1 MVKLACAAGTGETGR
16 RRAGAADCIAARREA
31 GRGRARARRKAALTG
46 SLSIRLLYAL
56 RNRASKPGPT
66 GGTRLMTRR
75 LGTWLAAGALALGIG
90 GQAAAQETP
99 NDPEV
104 FRFGAILAMSGKA
117 DWYGKVMSQGIRQAV
132 EEINAEGG
140 IDGIKLEAVIE
151 DHKSGVA
158 KEGVS
163 AMNRLINIHGVE
175 AVLTSFSPPTLAIA
189 PIADE
194 KDILLLNGGGVS
206 TALVGASD
214 HLFHNRSLASD
225 LGRAAAVHAQERGLE
240 RMAQLAWK
248 TDAGESII
256 ENVVPFWKEQGGE
269 IAATEYMEVGAP
281 NIDTQVAK
289 IRASDP
295 DWVALWL
302 FSPDPGLAL
311 KKIREFGMDVPV
323 IGIEYNEDIQ
333 TVAGKHSDGYEYT
346 SDYFKPTDDWSQ
358 QFAQD
363 YEERYG
369 EAPEFYAANYY
380 ENVYV
385 LAEAIRR
392 AREEGGDYWDGAQLA
407 EEIRENPEFDS
418 VYGGKMTYQ
427 DNGVAAKNVALFEV
441 RDGEASF
448 VKYIEL
454 D

>member
-1 MVKLACAAGTGETGR
+1 MKRT
-16 RRAGAADCIAARREA
+16 I
-31 GRGRARARRKAALTG
+31 
-46 SLSIRLLYAL
+46 LS
-56 RNRASKPGPT
+56 
-66 GGTRLMTRR
+66 
-75 LGTWLAAGALALGIG
+75 W
-90 GQAAAQETP
+90 AAAAVLAVSATSSQAQEP

-117 DWYGKVMSQGIRQAV
+117 DWYGKVMSQAILQAV
-132 EEINAEGG
+132 DEINAKGG
-140 IDGIKLEAVIE
+140 IAGIPMEAIIE

-194 KDILLLNGGGVS
+194 KGILLLNGGGVS
-206 TALVGASD
+206 TALIGASKY
-214 HLFHNRSLASD
+214 LFHNRSLASD
-225 LGRAAAVHAQERGLE
+225 LGKAAATRAKEEGLTK
-240 RMAQLAWK
+240 MAQLAWK

-256 ENVVPFWKEQGGE
+256 GGVE
-269 IAATEYMEVGAP
+269 PYWDELGGSVAATEYMEVGAP

-289 IRASDP
+289 IRASNP

-311 KKIREFGMDVPV
+311 KKIREFGLDVPV
-323 IGIEYNEDIQ
+323 IGIEFNQDIQ
-333 TVAGKHSDGYEYT
+333 KVASQHSDGYEYT
-346 SDYFKPTDDWSQ
+346 SDYFTASDDWSKS
-358 QFAQD
+358 FAEG

-392 AREEGGDYWDGAQLA
+392 AREEGGDYWDGAKLA
-407 EEIRENPEFDS
+407 EEIRENPVFDS
-418 VYGGKMTYQ
+418 VYGGQMTYQ
-427 DNGVAAKNVALFEV
+427 DNGVAKKKVALFEV
-441 RDGEASF
+441 EGGESSF
-448 VKYIEL
+448 VKYIEIE
-454 D
+454 

>member
-1 MVKLACAAGTGETGR
+1 MKRT
-16 RRAGAADCIAARREA
+16 I
-31 GRGRARARRKAALTG
+31 
-46 SLSIRLLYAL
+46 LS
-56 RNRASKPGPT
+56 
-66 GGTRLMTRR
+66 
-75 LGTWLAAGALALGIG
+75 W
-90 GQAAAQETP
+90 AAAAVLAVSATSSQAQEP

-117 DWYGKVMSQGIRQAV
+117 DWYGKVMSQAILQAV
-132 EEINAEGG
+132 DEINAKGG
-140 IDGIKLEAVIE
+140 IAGIPMEAIIE

-194 KDILLLNGGGVS
+194 KGILLLNGGGVS
-206 TALVGASD
+206 TALIGASKY
-214 HLFHNRSLASD
+214 LFHNRSLASD
-225 LGRAAAVHAQERGLE
+225 LGKAAATRAKEEGLTK
-240 RMAQLAWK
+240 MAQLAWK

-256 ENVVPFWKEQGGE
+256 GGVE
-269 IAATEYMEVGAP
+269 PYWDELGGSVAATEYMEVGAP

-289 IRASDP
+289 IRASNP

-311 KKIREFGMDVPV
+311 KKIREFGLDVPV
-323 IGIEYNEDIQ
+323 IGIEFNQDIQ
-333 TVAGKHSDGYEYT
+333 KVAGQHSDGYEYT
-346 SDYFKPTDDWSQ
+346 SDYFTASDDWSKS
-358 QFAQD
+358 FAEG

-392 AREEGGDYWDGAQLA
+392 AREEGGDYWDGAKLA
-407 EEIRENPEFDS
+407 EEIRENPVFDS
-418 VYGGKMTYQ
+418 VYGGQMTYQ
-427 DNGVAAKNVALFEV
+427 DNGVAKKKVALFEV
-441 RDGEASF
+441 EGGESSF
-448 VKYIEL
+448 VKYIEIE
-454 D
+454 

>member
-1 MVKLACAAGTGETGR
+1 MKRT
-16 RRAGAADCIAARREA
+16 I
-31 GRGRARARRKAALTG
+31 
-46 SLSIRLLYAL
+46 LS
-56 RNRASKPGPT
+56 
-66 GGTRLMTRR
+66 
-75 LGTWLAAGALALGIG
+75 W
-90 GQAAAQETP
+90 AAAAVIAVSGSAQAQEP

-104 FRFGAILAMSGKA
+104 FRFGAVLAMSGKA
-117 DWYGKVMSQGIRQAV
+117 DWYGKVMSQAILQAV

-140 IDGIKLEAVIE
+140 IDGIPMEAIIE

-175 AVLTSFSPPTLAIA
+175 AVLTSFSPPTLAIS

-194 KDILLLNGGGVS
+194 KGILLLNGGGVS
-206 TALVGASD
+206 TALIGASK

-225 LGRAAAVHAQERGLE
+225 LGKAAATHAKEQGLTK
-240 RMAQLAWK
+240 MAQLAWK

-256 ENVVPFWKEQGGE
+256 SGVEPYWDELGGSV
-269 IAATEYMEVGAP
+269 AATEYMEVGAA

-289 IRASDP
+289 IRASNP

-311 KKIREFGMDVPV
+311 KKIREFGLDVPV
-323 IGIEYNEDIQ
+323 IGIEFNQDIQ
-333 TVAGKHSDGYEYT
+333 KVAGQHSDGYEYT
-346 SDYFKPTDDWSQ
+346 SDYFTASDDWSKS
-358 QFAQD
+358 FAES
-363 YEERYG
+363 YEERTG

-392 AREEGGDYWDGAQLA
+392 AREEGGDYWDGAKLA
-407 EEIRENPEFDS
+407 EEIRENPVFDS
-418 VYGGKMTYQ
+418 VYGGRMTYQ
-427 DNGVAAKNVALFEV
+427 DNGVALKKVALFEV
-441 RDGEASF
+441 EGGESSF
-448 VKYIEL
+448 VKYIEIE
-454 D
+454 